1 MVYRILLVDAE
12 PIILSGIKFL
22 IDWEQQ
28 GCEIVGTA
36 RNGQQ
41 AMESIRSLSPDI
53 VISDIRMPVKSGLE
67 LLEECSHLPSGPVF
81 IMLTNYQDFDLA
93 RQTMRLQAVDYLIKT
108 QLEPDTLITS
118 LARAKAE
125 FEKRGKIAQVDVM
138 EQYMQSHETQQLQG
152 ALRDIVNHP
161 EDLRLRRILSQQKML
176 QQFCFIQIL
185 MDPSALPSLSSFS
198 HKERKQLMDWQ
209 RELVE
214 KLAGNLFSHYMVA
227 LPDYQ
232 TQRLVVLCW
241 NLEQLPDLNLF
252 SSKLSSAST
261 NTTQMMLCL
270 LCSSVFAE
278 ESCVDEACV
287 ELAQLYQYHYLMGG
301 QLITPRFLLGEKPT
315 LKPLELQDIT
325 NRLTL
330 ELRAKNRSAALTLL
344 EKAKNQ
350 LAQTPHFWQDGIDF
364 CTELYS
370 LCGMALAGAAPE
382 KGGFFSDSAS
392 VLSALR
398 CCTTRQRILDWV
410 DVLARHVDAQ
420 LEAISGFRSNPT
432 ERAKQYVQEHVDE
445 KITLQDA
452 ADAAGLSPS
461 YLSALF
467 KKEYDQ
473 NFMDFVNETK
483 MRRACQLISE
493 GNHRIYEI
501 SYMLGFENAYY
512 FTRVFRRHIG
522 MTPTEY
528 QRSLR
533 Q

>member
-1 MVYRILLVDAE
+1 MVYRILLVDDE

-125 FEKRGKIAQVDVM
+125 CEKRGKIAQVDVM

-287 ELAQLYQYHYLMGG
+287 ELAQLYQYHYLMTNF
-301 QLITPRFLLGEKPT
+301 QT
-315 LKPLELQDIT
+315 LKCFI
-325 NRLTL
+325 
-330 ELRAKNRSAALTLL
+330 
-344 EKAKNQ
+344 
-350 LAQTPHFWQDGIDF
+350 G
-364 CTELYS
+364 
-370 LCGMALAGAAPE
+370 
-382 KGGFFSDSAS
+382 
-392 VLSALR
+392 
-398 CCTTRQRILDWV
+398 
-410 DVLARHVDAQ
+410 
-420 LEAISGFRSNPT
+420 
-432 ERAKQYVQEHVDE
+432 
-445 KITLQDA
+445 
-452 ADAAGLSPS
+452 
-461 YLSALF
+461 
-467 KKEYDQ
+467 
-473 NFMDFVNETK
+473 
-483 MRRACQLISE
+483 
-493 GNHRIYEI
+493 
-501 SYMLGFENAYY
+501 
-512 FTRVFRRHIG
+512 HIG
-522 MTPTEY
+522 L
-528 QRSLR
+528 QG
-533 Q
+533 